1 MQCHTQVG
9 NITTNL
15 KGKIDFTLT
24 ELRTTK
30 NVTWNYHVDDFAKG
44 IYEMILG
51 RDLLKELGLN
61 IKLSQYDI
69 EAYDEPLKVL
79 TALLVHLNMYD
90 FNILNSVK
98 IIPEEPFM
106 NSYAEGIHE
115 LEQICTSTKRLRIV
129 LDAKYEKADLN
140 KDMKN

>member
-1 MQCHTQVG
+1 MLFHDCNENENRKPCSKKNTVMQCHTQVG

-51 RDLLKELGLN
+51 RDLLKELGIN
-61 IKLSQYDI
+61 IKLSQYVI
-69 EAYDEPLKVL
+69 EAYD
-79 TALLVHLNMYD
+79 
-90 FNILNSVK
+90 
-98 IIPEEPFM
+98 
-106 NSYAEGIHE
+106 
-115 LEQICTSTKRLRIV
+115 
-129 LDAKYEKADLN
+129 
-140 KDMKN
+140 